1 MEPVNVNLRGDGRE
15 WNLIAGEK
23 SKLSTRSTRHAYH
36 VGILQAKTNG
46 RMHTLC
52 RLNQYFNE
60 FIELKSLTSLKQQAK
75 DLMYLFAPLPLASNI
90 STRS

>member
-46 RMHTLC
+46 RSTGMPILSVVST
-52 RLNQYFNE
+52 
-60 FIELKSLTSLKQQAK
+60 
-75 DLMYLFAPLPLASNI
+75 NI
-90 STRS
+90 STSSLS